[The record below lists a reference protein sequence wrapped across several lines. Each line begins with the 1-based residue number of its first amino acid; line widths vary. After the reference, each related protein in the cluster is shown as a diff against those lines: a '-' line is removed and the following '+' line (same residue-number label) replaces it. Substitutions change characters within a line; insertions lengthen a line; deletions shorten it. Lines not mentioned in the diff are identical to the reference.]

1 MLPTTR
7 NIFRGVDGVVQ
18 KVSAPITP
26 LGPKEILVKITH
38 SGLCGT
44 DIHYIPHG
52 AALGHEG
59 VGVVEAIGSE
69 VTALKI
75 GDRAGGGYLR
85 KVNNSNLILTPD
97 GTSG

>member
-1 MLPTTR
+1 MLPTT
-7 NIFRGVDGVVQ
+7 NSVFRGVDGVIQ
-18 KVSAPITP
+18 KVPAWTRTA
-26 LGPKEILVKITH
+26 LGPKEVLVKITH

-59 VGVVEAIGSE
+59 VGFVEAIGND
-69 VTALKI
+69 VTAFKV

-85 KVNNSNLILTPD
+85 RASVSSRLQQEI
-97 GTSG
+97 S